1 MIGKATSERLVDGMQ
16 NLGNLEPRVRGPLT
30 DWRSLVLSALIH
42 GFLVILAGLVVMQV
56 APSVTGKP
64 LEVVRGL
71 RGDISAIDTRAG
83 ASARIAGGSP
93 GEDGGAGNV
102 ELPRVSKDT
111 QFLAPSA
118 DPGEMILADAL
129 PAAKSSGPISTEA
142 GAEAASGLG
151 LIPGTGSGGGG
162 GVGIG
167 SGPADGPGVGYGTSF
182 FGTEAKARSF
192 AFVIDRS
199 GSMAFQDA
207 LTVAKEELMGSL
219 RKLPPEARI
228 AVIFYNQVPKRVTV
242 AGELNLAPATES
254 NKAQVEKQLEK
265 LLPEGGTDHMEAL
278 KIAIAMNPEVIFFL
292 TDADLMTYSDVN
304 KLIQDDL
311 KVRIQTVHFSPGSD
325 FSGTSPLKKLAA
337 STGGSYRHVDINK
350 FGK

>member
-1 MIGKATSERLVDGMQ
+1 MFSVPSESS
-16 NLGNLEPRVRGPLT
+16 VRGPLT
-30 DWRSLVLSALIH
+30 DWRSLALSAIIH
-42 GFLVILAGLVVMQV
+42 AGMVILAGLIVMQV
-56 APSVTGKP
+56 APSVAGKP
-64 LEVVRGL
+64 LESVRGL
-71 RGDISAIDTRAG
+71 RGDISAIDTRAV
-83 ASARIAGGSP
+83 AARVAGGSP
-93 GEDGGAGNV
+93 GDDGGAGNV
-102 ELPRVSKDT
+102 ELPRMAKDT

-129 PAAKSSGPISTEA
+129 PAAKSSSPISTEA

-162 GVGIG
+162 GSGVG

-182 FGTEAKARSF
+182 FGTEARARSF

-207 LTVAKEELMGSL
+207 LTVAKNELIGSL

-228 AVIFYNQVPKRVTV
+228 AVIFYNHVPKRITV

-254 NKAQVEKQLEK
+254 NKAQVEKQLD
-265 LLPEGGTDHMEAL
+265 LLAPEGGTDHMEAL
-278 KIAIAMNPEVIFFL
+278 KIAMAMGPEVIFFL

-304 KLIQDDL
+304 KLLQDEV

-325 FSGTSPLKKLAA
+325 FSGASPLKKLAA
-337 STGGSYRHVDINK
+337 GSGGSYRHVDINK
-350 FGK
+350 FGKK